1 MGRMETICREL
12 GCEASEV
19 FGMVLELVAAT
30 EELRAARVRA
40 EQEVRA
46 ARAESW
52 ELMRAHLAGAAVDM
66 EFMEAAREFWM
77 DDPWSVNKV
86 LGVEVV
92 KADNPYGC
100 NQYGEGWKEE
110 HNGNSTKYEQTGFS
124 GKVSK
129 MLTNTAGG
137 NKVSVATK
145 EKKPGKGAYPDA
157 SEEGLKKAAEP
168 GEERKAKEPEDK
180 KTGSEKHPIGKAVTR
195 SEAIEHS
202 KELMGE
208 GGTVYFD
215 DSITLEMINEFN
227 STIQGLFEKY
237 GQFGMKNMGSVLRN
251 GGIGACANEWKIEI
265 NHDHGTR
272 GVHGLKDWKTY
283 GGRTVEGYTRHNV
296 GATENGISLKDVITH
311 EFGHVIQS
319 LLSRQYDT
327 YLEQKR
333 YWGEQATKEY
343 YEREGELEGI
353 EAMAEWRKALG
364 KARRSKYITQVSEY
378 ANTNDRE
385 FFSECLAM
393 RERGEELPE
402 YITLAMDRI
411 IRYKQ
416 KQYEKKAA

>member
-1 MGRMETICREL
+1 MRAEREL
-12 GCEASEV
+12 AEARRGSWPVME
-19 FGMVLELVAAT
+19 GKLKEAGR
-30 EELRAARVRA
+30 EA
-40 EQEVRA
+40 EFV
-46 ARAESW
+46 
-52 ELMRAHLAGAAVDM
+52 
-66 EFMEAAREFWM
+66 EAARKLWEKA
-77 DDPWSVNKV
+77 PRAVCGV

-124 GKVSK
+124 GQKAK
-129 MLTNTAGG
+129 MLTNTQNG
-137 NKVSVATK
+137 NRVSVVTK
-145 EKKPGKGAYPDA
+145 EKKPGKSAYPDA

-168 GEERKAKEPEDK
+168 GEERKAKETEDK
-180 KTGSEKHPIGKAVTR
+180 KTGGEKHPIGKAVTR

-283 GGRTVEGYTRHNV
+283 GGRTIAGYTRHNV
-296 GATENGISLKDVITH
+296 GATENGISLKDVVTH
-311 EFGHVIQS
+311 EFGHVIQA
-319 LLSRQYDT
+319 LLSRQYDN
-327 YLEQKR
+327 YLDQKR
-333 YWGEQATKEY
+333 QWGAQAIKEA
-343 YEREGELEGI
+343 YEREGALEGM

-364 KARRSKYITQVSEY
+364 KARRSKYITQISEY
-378 ANTNDRE
+378 ANKNDRE

-416 KQYEKKAA
+416 KQYEKKDA